1 MQDDLGRLLGGIPR
15 EAAPDIPVER
25 LLQRAAGARRTAVA
39 LMAAGILAATGL
51 TVARTREQVEAP
63 VHLDLRVIEIDLPV
77 DEAPAID
84 DWRRSAEREPEEFDR
99 P

>member
-1 MQDDLGRLLGGIPR
+1 MQDDLGRLLSGIPR

-25 LLQRAAGARRTAVA
+25 LLQRAAGARRMAVA
-39 LMAAGILAATGL
+39 LMATGILVLTGL
-51 TVARTREQVEAP
+51 AVALTREQVEAP

-77 DEAPAID
+77 DEAPAVD
-84 DWRRSAEREPEEFDR
+84 DWRRAANREPEEFER